1 MNKIIDYANGLFLN
15 TFACEGSDYDD
26 FCVVSNWIKFSK
38 TNFKKLTK
46 YKYQNECDF
55 YHTEYD
61 CNGSEKV
68 TITIQ
73 RRGKYLRL
81 KIRTQKDY

>member
-1 MNKIIDYANGLFLN
+1 MNKILDYSNGIFLN
-15 TFACEGSDYDD
+15 VFVCEGSDYDD
-26 FCVVSNWIKFSK
+26 FCVVSNWIKFNK
-38 TNFKKLTK
+38 TNLKKLIR

-68 TITIQ
+68 TIAIQ
-73 RRGKYLRL
+73 RRGRYLRL
-81 KIRTQKDY
+81 KVRTQKDY